1 MQKRLKIA
9 LVASLLLAVV
19 LPVRAAQELSATQKI
34 IFEVAKAVM
43 LELKANTGEKPSK
56 ADVANKLMT
65 KLRERMDEFK
75 IAYKSE
81 CLVTYGE
88 NKNSECGCLMEKTDF
103 NEMFDLLEKQLTD
116 ISEREKIQ
124 KQIDNQENETRKACG
139 F

>member
-19 LPVRAAQELSATQKI
+19 FPVRAAQELSATQKI

-65 KLRERMDEFK
+65 KLRERMDEFN
-75 IAYKSE
+75 
-81 CLVTYGE
+81 GE